1 MSSKFY
7 LFIERKGKILLF
19 YLFFCVI
26 IGVQK
31 RVFMILKEEI
41 LTFLQKNATK
51 PMGLSDIV
59 SGIHADPQKL
69 KSAILY
75 HLRRFVETGKV
86 RRQEDGTYIFIDKT
100 GSETINILYV
110 GDARAGSNNSFIDDE
125 YGLTTIPVKSS
136 LIKHDPKELILVSV
150 KGDSM
155 EPELPDHSLLLF
167 KKYKQNETPKDGDVI
182 FCRYDNGFKIKK
194 FQKLNDSYFV
204 LVSNNKKYAPI
215 LVDEHIDFVPK
226 GKFITI
232 IS

>member
-1 MSSKFY
+1 MFFY
-7 LFIERKGKILLF
+7 
-19 YLFFCVI
+19 VI
-26 IGVQK
+26 IDAKK
-31 RVFMILKEEI
+31 RVFMTLKEEI
-41 LTFLQKNATK
+41 LTFLRSNAQHS
-51 PMGLSDIV
+51 MGLTEIV
-59 SGIHADPQKL
+59 NGIHADPQKL

-75 HLRRFVETGKV
+75 HLRRFVDAGKV
-86 RRQEDGTYIFIDKT
+86 RRKEDGTYIFIDED

-110 GDARAGSNNSFIDDE
+110 GDARAGSDDSFIDDE
-125 YGLTTIPVKSS
+125 DGLTTIPVKSS

-155 EPELPDHSLLLF
+155 EPELPDRSLLLF
-167 KKYKQNETPKDGDVI
+167 KRYKQNETPEDGDII

-215 LVDEHIDFVPK
+215 LVNEYIDFAPK